1 MSLIETY
8 SAANA
13 HKRVCKSDM
22 NADLVCLFFWMI
34 LIPMA
39 VAASALGLAFLN
51 TAT

>member
-8 SAANA
+8 SAANPN
-13 HKRVCKSDM
+13 KSVCKSGM

-34 LIPMA
+34 LVPLA